1 MRDRFST
8 LLILAGL
15 FVLPVLLFWPVTLGG
30 YTLLPADVPFQ
41 FAPWRSAAAQFGVTL
56 PQNQLLAD
64 LILENYAW
72 KHFIIGSL
80 RAGELPLWSPYLF
93 GGAPFLANGQASTLY
108 PFSLVF
114 YALPLPQ
121 AYGWFGVTQ
130 LWLAG
135 AFMYALARVMGV
147 GRLGGAFAAMVY
159 QLSGFFVVSVVFTMI
174 IAAAAWLP
182 LLLAMIECVLQRRA
196 VFGRPSVVPW
206 IVIGAIGLGCMI
218 LAGHPEVIYYSL
230 LVMAFY
236 AVWRVAADGQ
246 RINGWAAD
254 ERVDESAG
262 GQLTQPAEQGVSSQ
276 QTNRRPVRRLG
287 AWLASVRRPFAALLV
302 MVVLGVGLGA
312 IQLLPLGEVV
322 TQNFRQ
328 DAATF
333 EQVQGWAWPPR
344 HVLKLLLPNVYG
356 NPAHHAVFDVFTGQN
371 VPLTTNLLC
380 LENPDDPYCP
390 TWDHSTHWGIKNYV
404 EGGVYLGILPLL
416 LALFAVFRTLTSR
429 HGDTERTEKNLS
441 VLRASVFFFSVL
453 ALLSLAFAFG
463 TPLYRLLFALPGI
476 NQLHS
481 PFRWVWPFTLAIA
494 ALAGFGVELMS
505 KPQSHGEHGEK
516 KTSVSSVSPWLSVF
530 RRAAFLNAP
539 VSLRTALAG
548 LAFWS
553 GTILFTGLMVS
564 RFIVPAQSLEVADRL
579 LRSLALADRAFPDAQ
594 TFYSYELRNLLL
606 LACFAMAS
614 GIVLRLSLC
623 PLYLPNLAKVSQ
635 PSQGL
640 PVWQPLALGV
650 LALDL
655 LVAGSGFNPAVDPK
669 LLDYTPPVVDF
680 LKQDQSPWRFTTFDP
695 HGRKTFNANLGW
707 IYDFQDARG
716 YDSIILKQYADYV
729 RVIDRQDE
737 FEFNRVAP
745 LRSYGGLDSPM
756 LDLLGVKYVLTDPDV
771 PIESPKYTLVY
782 DDGAL
787 KVYENL
793 GALPRAFTQMCA
805 VSADDPLEALQRVDP
820 RSAVV
825 LEAESPGANP
835 AACLMQPASITRYTS
850 NEVVVETTLRQP
862 AWLVLT
868 DAYFAGW
875 QAFSLRAGSDV
886 TEVELPIVR
895 AYGNFRAVRLE
906 SGAHTIRFRYS
917 PWSFKLGVFVTFMA
931 AVVLVFM
938 VGLWLWRLGYREEHI
953 AGSTARRVAKNS
965 IAPMLLNLFNRA
977 IDFAFA
983 ALMLRVLRPE
993 SAGDYYFAVVIVGW
1007 FEILMNFGLNTLL
1020 VREVSKDRTQ
1030 ARRYL
1035 VNTTILRLMLS
1046 GLAFPL
1052 ALAFVAAWNSG
1063 VRISVYGGMAIVVLM
1078 VAQVPS
1084 SLSTGLT
1091 AVFYAYEKHEYPAAI
1106 SIVSVLLKV
1115 ALGVPLLLAGW
1126 GILGLVLVSV
1136 VVNTL
1141 TLIILS
1147 QLIKRLGIDSSP
1159 IRFKRAESDPALRRS
1174 MGRESFPLMINHLLA
1189 TLFFKIDVPLLQSL
1203 QGSTV
1208 VGLYSAAY
1216 KWVDALNII
1225 PAYSTIALFPV
1236 MSRQAGEDK
1245 PALLR
1250 SYRIGVKLL
1259 VALALPLAVVTT
1271 FLAPALMLL
1280 LGGREYLPHSAIA
1293 LQIMI
1298 WSIPFGWINS
1308 ITNYVLI
1315 ALGQQT
1321 KLTRAFVIGLAFNVI
1336 ANLILIPRF
1345 SYVAAAAITILSEL
1359 VEGLPFYYY
1368 IEKSLGPALWI
1379 RMLWKLFASAAAMFG
1394 VTWALWD
1401 VNALLALSAGLAAYS
1416 LGVWGLR
1423 AFGLE
1428 ERAVFAQLR
1437 RSESASRRISV
1448 STDGQRISE

>member
-1 MRDRFST
+1 
-8 LLILAGL
+8 
-15 FVLPVLLFWPVTLGG
+15 
-30 YTLLPADVPFQ
+30 
-41 FAPWRSAAAQFGVTL
+41 
-56 PQNQLLAD
+56 
-64 LILENYAW
+64 
-72 KHFIIGSL
+72 
-80 RAGELPLWSPYLF
+80 
-93 GGAPFLANGQASTLY
+93 
-108 PFSLVF
+108 
-114 YALPLPQ
+114 
-121 AYGWFGVTQ
+121 
-130 LWLAG
+130 
-135 AFMYALARVMGV
+135 
-147 GRLGGAFAAMVY
+147 
-159 QLSGFFVVSVVFTMI
+159 
-174 IAAAAWLP
+174 
-182 LLLAMIECVLQRRA
+182 
-196 VFGRPSVVPW
+196 
-206 IVIGAIGLGCMI
+206 
-218 LAGHPEVIYYSL
+218 
-230 LVMAFY
+230 
-236 AVWRVAADGQ
+236 
-246 RINGWAAD
+246 
-254 ERVDESAG
+254 
-262 GQLTQPAEQGVSSQ
+262 
-276 QTNRRPVRRLG
+276 
-287 AWLASVRRPFAALLV
+287 
-302 MVVLGVGLGA
+302 
-312 IQLLPLGEVV
+312 
-322 TQNFRQ
+322 
-328 DAATF
+328 
-333 EQVQGWAWPPR
+333 
-344 HVLKLLLPNVYG
+344 
-356 NPAHHAVFDVFTGQN
+356 
-371 VPLTTNLLC
+371 
-380 LENPDDPYCP
+380 
-390 TWDHSTHWGIKNYV
+390 
-404 EGGVYLGILPLL
+404 
-416 LALFAVFRTLTSR
+416 
-429 HGDTERTEKNLS
+429 
-441 VLRASVFFFSVL
+441 
-453 ALLSLAFAFG
+453 
-463 TPLYRLLFALPGI
+463 
-476 NQLHS
+476 
-481 PFRWVWPFTLAIA
+481 
-494 ALAGFGVELMS
+494 
-505 KPQSHGEHGEK
+505 
-516 KTSVSSVSPWLSVF
+516 
-530 RRAAFLNAP
+530 
-539 VSLRTALAG
+539 
-548 LAFWS
+548 
-553 GTILFTGLMVS
+553 
-564 RFIVPAQSLEVADRL
+564 L

-594 TFYSYELRNLLL
+594 AFYSYEWRNLLL

-614 GIVLRLSLC
+614 GLVLRLSLC
-623 PLYLPNLAKVSQ
+623 PIYLFTHYLSAK
-635 PSQGL
+635 L
-640 PVWQPLALGV
+640 PIWKPLALGV

-680 LKQDQSPWRFTTFDP
+680 LRRDQSPWRFTTFDP

-707 IYDFQDARG
+707 LYGFQDARG
-716 YDSIILKQYADYV
+716 YDSIILRQYADYV

-771 PIESPKYTLVY
+771 PIESPKYQLVY

-793 GALPRAFTQMCA
+793 GALPRAFTQTCA
-805 VSADDPLEALQRVDP
+805 VSAADPLEALKRVDP

-825 LEAESPGANP
+825 LEVELPGANP
-835 AACLMQPASITRYTS
+835 AACLMQPAAITRYTS
-850 NEVVVETTLRQP
+850 NEVVVETTLSRP
-862 AWLVLT
+862 AWLVLADT
-868 DAYFAGW
+868 YFAGW
-875 QAFSLRAGSDV
+875 QAFDLRAGSDI

-895 AYGNFRAVRLE
+895 AYGNFRAVRLDIGE
-906 SGAHTIRFRYS
+906 HTIRFRYS
-917 PWSFKLGVFVTFMA
+917 PWSFKLGAFVTFMA
-931 AVVLVFM
+931 AVVLVLM
-938 VGLWLWRLGYREEHI
+938 GGLWLWRLGYREEHV

-965 IAPMLLNLFNRA
+965 LAPMLLNLFNRA

-1020 VREVSKDRTQ
+1020 VREVSKDRAQ

-1063 VRISVYGGMAIVVLM
+1063 VRLSIDGGMAIVVLM

-1091 AVFYAYEKHEYPAAI
+1091 AMFYAYEKHEYPAAI

-1115 ALGVPLLLAGW
+1115 AFGVPLLLAGW

-1141 TLIILS
+1141 TLILLS

-1159 IRFKRAESDPALRRS
+1159 IRFKQAESDPALRRS

-1203 QGSTV
+1203 QGATV
-1208 VGLYSAAY
+1208 VGLYGAAY
-1216 KWVDALNII
+1216 KWIDALNII

-1259 VALALPLAVVTT
+1259 VALALPLAVATT
-1271 FLAPALMLL
+1271 FVAPTLMLI

-1321 KLTRAFVIGLAFNVI
+1321 KLTRAFAIGLAFNAI
-1336 ANLILIPRF
+1336 ANLLLIPRF

-1368 IEKSLGPALWI
+1368 VEKSLGPLLWI

-1394 VTWALWD
+1394 VTWALWE
-1401 VNALLALSAGLAAYS
+1401 VNALLALAAGLAAYS

-1423 AFGLE
+1423 AFGPE

-1437 RSESASRRISV
+1437 RSEPASQRISP
-1448 STDGQRISE
+1448 STDGQPIGD